1 MSKQLGFFYYFHK
14 ITDQVSME
22 IWKLHN
28 VKTEKSC
35 KENILPYLAK
45 EKLRVKG
52 KKIF

>member
-1 MSKQLGFFYYFHK
+1 
-14 ITDQVSME
+14 ME
-22 IWKLHN
+22 IWKLLN
-28 VKTEKSC
+28 IKTEKSC